1 MENGRVLTMLAGFVS
16 PLHEP
21 DPVVHTE
28 KIEQTACPYFC
39 RARDEGGKRVST
51 ILIADDD
58 NRHLQLVKTHLLEK
72 GYSVATAR
80 DGAEALRVLQRKKCD
95 LAVVDVMMPFV
106 DGFSLTREIRRH
118 YDIPVLLLTA
128 KDQLAD
134 KAEGYL
140 AGTDDYLVKPF
151 EPLELLFRV
160 QALLR
165 RYYGEKTINT
175 ITIGNMH
182 INRQTLEV
190 EVEGKLFF
198 LPPKEYELLCFLAD
212 NANQAFS
219 REQLIEQVWGLEFQ
233 GDDRTVDVHV
243 KRLRE
248 HFKDRLRHAQ
258 IRTLRGIGYMLEVEE

>member
-1 MENGRVLTMLAGFVS
+1 M
-16 PLHEP
+16 
-21 DPVVHTE
+21 
-28 KIEQTACPYFC
+28 
-39 RARDEGGKRVST
+39 ST

-58 NRHLQLVKTHLLEK
+58 IRHLQLVETHLLEK
-72 GYSVATAR
+72 GYGVATAR
-80 DGAEALRVLQRKKCD
+80 DGAEALRVLQKKKCD

-106 DGFSLTREIRRH
+106 DGFSLTREIRKQ

-128 KDQLAD
+128 KDQIED
-134 KAEGYL
+134 KAQGYS

-175 ITIGNMH
+175 ASFGNML
-182 INRQTLEV
+182 INRQTFEV
-190 EVEGKLFF
+190 EIEGKLFF
-198 LPPKEYELLCFLAD
+198 LPPKEYDLLCCLAD
-212 NANQAFS
+212 NVNQVLS
-219 REQLIEQVWGLEFQ
+219 REQLIQQVWGLEFQ

-248 HFKDRLRHAQ
+248 HFKGLLRNAQ